1 MNLLTWKFI
10 RCLLINKFRNCFLCL
25 SSLKTQR
32 VATQLVYRMFTS
44 TQLRYALTQ
53 GKARW
58 NPCFDVSFHIF
69 APRLGSWIDHIA
81 TRIEKGLPLEMKE
94 CPPLETMSVTCAHE
108 SLMEESSILLQVCC
122 NSEII
127 PLAQENPAPPF
138 QCLES
143 VNVLEQPGGGGAR
156 TTTAATVRRN
166 CPGDWGS
173 RADEAIGAVLSW
185 KYFQHLDWRDF
196 YRRTMSQF
204 RGSPYK
210 GQQAKSV

>member
-1 MNLLTWKFI
+1 MSFYKRIKKLLHSFAVSKHNALQPSWGTECSQALNLGT
-10 RCLLINKFRNCFLCL
+10 R
-25 SSLKTQR
+25 SLKEKR
-32 VATQLVYRMFTS
+32 
-44 TQLRYALTQ
+44 
-53 GKARW
+53 GEI

-166 CPGDWGS
+166 CPGD
-173 RADEAIGAVLSW
+173 
-185 KYFQHLDWRDF
+185 
-196 YRRTMSQF
+196 
-204 RGSPYK
+204 
-210 GQQAKSV
+210 